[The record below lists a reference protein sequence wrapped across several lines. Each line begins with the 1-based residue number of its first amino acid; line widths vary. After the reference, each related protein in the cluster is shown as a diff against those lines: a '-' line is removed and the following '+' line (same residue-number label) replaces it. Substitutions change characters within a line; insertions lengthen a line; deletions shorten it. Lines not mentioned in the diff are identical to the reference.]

1 MSGDPSNDISAGAW
15 LPRRALV
22 AGAIGGTL
30 VVGVAT
36 AIFAMTGGFSSS
48 TTTTIVLWE
57 SGVSASAPKPKPGL
71 AADQI
76 YERDSP
82 GVVFINASGV
92 TASQSASEYLKSEG
106 GEQGT
111 ATGSG
116 FEIDG
121 HGDILTNWH
130 AVEGA
135 SKITVGFEH
144 GQTVAAQ
151 LVGKEPSSD
160 LALLRIP
167 VAGTTLRPLILGN
180 SNASKV
186 GDEVLAIG
194 NPFGLGGTLTT
205 GVISALNRQITAP
218 NGTTISGVLQTDA
231 PINPGNSGGPL
242 VNDEGQVIGINSQ
255 IETGGNRGGSVGIA
269 FAIPIDTAKRDL
281 SRLGAR

>member
-1 MSGDPSNDISAGAW
+1 MGI
-15 LPRRALV
+15 
-22 AGAIGGTL
+22 
-30 VVGVAT
+30 
-36 AIFAMTGGFSSS
+36 TGRLASS
-48 TTTTIVLWE
+48 TTTVTVEEREIVPATAATPRL
-57 SGVSASAPKPKPGL
+57 GL
-71 AADQI
+71 TAGQI
-76 YERDSP
+76 YRRDEP
-82 GVVFINASGV
+82 GVVFVDASGV
-92 TASQSASEYLKSEG
+92 SESRSADEYLKGEG

-135 SKITVGFEH
+135 SKITVGFERGH
-144 GQTVAAQ
+144 TVTAR
-151 LVGKEPSSD
+151 LVGKEPSYD

-167 VAGTTLRPLILGN
+167 VAGTTLRPLMLGD

-194 NPFGLGGTLTT
+194 SPFGLGGTLTT

-218 NGTTISGVLQTDA
+218 NGTMISGVLQTDA

-269 FAIPIDTAKRDL
+269 FAIPIDAAKRDL